1 MRSGGSRHDWTYLL
15 FGVTVAAHSPQVFE
29 SSPQEDY
36 EETPK
41 ESDHGGGEE
50 SPPHPLAVAVTGHI
64 WWKRDDH
71 VHLGYV
77 DGRIRVELLP
87 VSRHFR
93 FLVTCRPPPT
103 TINSTG
109 IQALWGAPAS
119 APWCPSGSAMLS
131 RPPPAPQP
139 SHLASSLSS
148 KSWIDSRR
156 ADTNKKKRSRWNQD
170 IISVDARSWLE
181 IRVIL
186 WSMRKKK
193 NISYQKNS
201 SNTHDFPQQ
210 PRWINLYKYYY
221 YDTEEACSLHQ
232 AMDSLTAPPCWA
244 AQLSAG
250 PLLQLRSAH
259 CWMRSSREKLAVY
272 RHRLGETS
280 FEKNKQ
286 ICRFLES

>member
-15 FGVTVAAHSPQVFE
+15 FGVTVATHSPQVFE

-93 FLVTCRPPPT
+93 FLVTCQPPPT

-156 ADTNKKKRSRWNQD
+156 ADTNQKNAP
-170 IISVDARSWLE
+170 VE
-181 IRVIL
+181 I
-186 WSMRKKK
+186 K
-193 NISYQKNS
+193 ISYQWMRVHGWKYAS
-201 SNTHDFPQQ
+201 SFDLCVKKKKTYLIKKLLKYSRFPQQ
-210 PRWINLYKYYY
+210 PRWIKLYKYYY

-232 AMDSLTAPPCWA
+232 SMDSLTAPPCWA

-272 RHRLGETS
+272 RHHLGETS

>member
-1 MRSGGSRHDWTYLL
+1 MRSGGSWHDWTYLL

-41 ESDHGGGEE
+41 ESDHGGCEE

-87 VSRHFR
+87 VFRHFR
-93 FLVTCRPPPT
+93 FLVTCQPPPT

-131 RPPPAPQP
+131 RPPPAPLP

-148 KSWIDSRR
+148 KSWIDSRP
-156 ADTNKKKRSRWNQD
+156 ADSNKSTP
-170 IISVDARSWLE
+170 VE
-181 IRVIL
+181 I
-186 WSMRKKK
+186 K
-193 NISYQKNS
+193 ISYQWMRVHDWKYASSFDLCVKKHFIKNS
-201 SNTHDFPQQ
+201 SNTHDFPNSPTDKTIQ
-210 PRWINLYKYYY
+210 
-221 YDTEEACSLHQ
+221 T
-232 AMDSLTAPPCWA
+232 
-244 AQLSAG
+244 
-250 PLLQLRSAH
+250 LLL
-259 CWMRSSREKLAVY
+259 WY
-272 RHRLGETS
+272 RRGV
-280 FEKNKQ
+280 
-286 ICRFLES
+286 